1 MGHMALIAGVTG
13 LVAVGLTAYGW
24 KKYFSP
30 ASKERRKRRRNYGK
44 VTAKDKGLRIKLNVK
59 RK

>member
-1 MGHMALIAGVTG
+1 MGQVVLIAGVTG
-13 LVAVGLTAYGW
+13 LLAVGLAAYSW

-44 VTAKDKGLRIKLNVK
+44 VEDKGLRIKLHVK
-59 RK
+59 HK